1 MKANIKVP
9 VDKLTPVKLLALLTN
24 VQAKLDG
31 STVFPT
37 PPVSAADLALKAQA
51 LEDAIEE
58 ATDGSR
64 AARAQRNALVEEVSG
79 ILRRTADY
87 VRMVANGDET
97 KLTQSGF
104 PMAKQRQP
112 VGVVGTP
119 LLIEARMTGKPGQVE
134 LRWTGVEGRR
144 AYHVYVTEQDPT
156 LPGAEWM
163 LTGVTSKVR
172 FLADSLVPY
181 KAYWFC
187 VSAIGSLGEGVKSD
201 PIIARAA

>member
-9 VDKLTPVKLLALLTN
+9 VDKLMPVKLLALLTN
-24 VQAKLDG
+24 VQAKLNG

-37 PPVSAADLALKAQA
+37 PPVSAADLALKAQE
-51 LEDAIEE
+51 LEDAIEA
-58 ATDGSR
+58 ATDGGR
-64 AARAQRNALVEEVSG
+64 VARAQRNALVAEVSD

-87 VRMVANGDET
+87 VRMVANGDAT

-134 LRWTGVEGRR
+134 LRWTGVKVRR
-144 AYHVYVTEQDPT
+144 AYNIYVMEQDPT
-156 LPGAEWM
+156 LPGAEWT

-172 FLADSLVPY
+172 FVVDHLEPY

-187 VSAIGSLGEGVKSD
+187 VSAIGSVGEGVKSD